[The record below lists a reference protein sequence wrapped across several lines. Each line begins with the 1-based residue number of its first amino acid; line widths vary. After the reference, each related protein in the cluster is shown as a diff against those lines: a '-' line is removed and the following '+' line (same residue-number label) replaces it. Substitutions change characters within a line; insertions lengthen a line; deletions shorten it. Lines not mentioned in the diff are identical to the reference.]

1 MASPLS
7 RSRGGFSM
15 ESLRLPLAA
24 VGIFGLLAGVGVWL
38 VQGDFGLVPRILI
51 AAGVL
56 FLGIYVALDPEDV
69 WARLSGRSALYSGNT
84 LAIAVAALV
93 ILGLINVLAS
103 RYQQKLDLTANQQ
116 FTLSDQS
123 IKLAEALPE
132 PVHVTGW
139 LTANDSRKQAFQTL
153 LNDYQSHSNGKLT
166 YDFNDPEAHPA
177 DAVAAGIT
185 STGTIVYQMGD
196 KKQTSTGTTEKDVST
211 ALVKLERPEKVLYFT
226 TGHGE
231 RSLDGSGPQDYGTI
245 KQNLTTDNFT
255 ITPLNLLTQRAV
267 PDDAA
272 AVVIAGPTAPL
283 LQEELDALKAYVDG
297 GGKLIVLMGPNS
309 KTDLSSILQ
318 NYGVAFS
325 GNVVIDPVKSVPQD
339 PRVVVVDSYGTQAIT
354 QDLRDLTFFPLSTN
368 ITYPSTP
375 PSGMTITPLAQSSPS
390 SWASSNFQ
398 QLQPEQASDP
408 KGPLALA
415 VAVDAGSSSSSSST
429 APGATP
435 ASTSPSARIVLIGS
449 PDLISDNSLQQVPG
463 NSTLFLNAANWVA
476 EEDNLINVRVPDTT
490 PRTLVLTSSQMNLI
504 AYSSFLFLPLAVLAA
519 GAAVWWTRR

>member
-1 MASPLS
+1 MASRLNPP
-7 RSRGGFSM
+7 RGGFSM
-15 ESLRLPLAA
+15 ESLRFPLAA
-24 VGIFGLLAGVGVWL
+24 LGIFGLLAGLGAWL
-38 VQGDFGLVPRILI
+38 VQSDFGLVPRILI

-56 FLGIYVALDPEDV
+56 LLGIYVALDPEDV
-69 WARLSGRSALYSGNT
+69 WSKLTGRGALYSGNT
-84 LAIAVAALV
+84 VAIAVAAIF
-93 ILGLINVLAS
+93 ILGLLNVLGS
-103 RYQQKLDLTANQQ
+103 RYQTKVDLTANKQ

-123 IKLAEALPE
+123 YQLAQALPQ

-139 LTANDSRKQAFQTL
+139 LTANDSRKQDFQTL
-153 LNDYQSHSNGKLT
+153 LTDYAAHSGGKLT
-166 YDFNDPEAHPA
+166 FEFNDPEAHPA

-196 KKQTSTGTTEKDVST
+196 KKQTSTGTTEKDVDT
-211 ALVKLERPEKVLYFT
+211 ALVKLTRPQKTLYFT

-231 RSLDGSGPQDYGTI
+231 RSLDSTGPQDYGTI

-255 ITPLNLLTQRAV
+255 ITPLNLVTQRAV

-272 AVVIAGPTAPL
+272 AVVVAGPTNPL

-309 KTDLSSILQ
+309 KADLSSILQ
-318 NYGVAFS
+318 NYQVAFS
-325 GNVVIDPVKSVPQD
+325 GNVVIDPAKSVPQD
-339 PRVVVVDSYGTQAIT
+339 PRVVVVDSYAQHAIT
-354 QDLRDLTFFPLSTN
+354 QDLRDLTFFPLTTN

-375 PSGMTITPLAQSSPS
+375 PAGMTITALAQSSSS
-390 SWASSNFQ
+390 SWGNTNPQ
-398 QLQPEQASDP
+398 QIQQQPSDP

-415 VAVDAGSSSSSSST
+415 VAIDAGASQGSST
-429 APGATP
+429 LPGATP
-435 ASTSPSARIVLIGS
+435 TPTPNAARIVLFGS

-463 NSTLFLNAANWVA
+463 NGTLFENAANWVA
-476 EEDNLINVRVPDTT
+476 SEDNLINVRVPDTT
-490 PRTLVLTSSQMNLI
+490 PRTVVLTSSQMNLV